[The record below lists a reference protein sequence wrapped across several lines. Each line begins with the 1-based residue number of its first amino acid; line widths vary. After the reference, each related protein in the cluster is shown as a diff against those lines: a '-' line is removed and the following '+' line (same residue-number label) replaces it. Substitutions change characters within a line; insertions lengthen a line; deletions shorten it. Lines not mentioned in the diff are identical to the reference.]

1 MLGMGVGNGNT
12 VGGFAMAASPPEA
25 GEAGLEEVG
34 DSTICSLFWP
44 FSLSS
49 EHSELG
55 EAVDEVAEV
64 AEDALRPLCQSFG
77 LRMSNVCSTFFLI

>member
-12 VGGFAMAASPPEA
+12 DGGFAIAASPPEA
-25 GEAGLEEVG
+25 GEAGLDEVG

-64 AEDALRPLCQSFG
+64 ADDALRPLCQSFG